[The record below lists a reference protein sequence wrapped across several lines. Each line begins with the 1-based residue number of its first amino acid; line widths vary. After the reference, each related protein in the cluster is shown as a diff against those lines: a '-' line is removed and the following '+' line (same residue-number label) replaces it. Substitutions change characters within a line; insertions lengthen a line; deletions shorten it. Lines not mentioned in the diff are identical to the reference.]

1 MVAPF
6 TKEDKAV
13 IDKTLHDI
21 EDIKKDIARAKLAK
35 IDVSEQEAKII
46 AAEEKL
52 RAIKQAYFPT
62 SR

>member
-1 MVAPF
+1 MAAPF
-6 TKEDKAV
+6 TKEDKTV
-13 IDKTLHDI
+13 IDKTLHDL

-35 IDVSEQEAKII
+35 IDVSEQEAMLI

-62 SR
+62 TR